1 MCIRDRR
8 RARGLY
14 VMPGGKAGLAFFAG
28 MPILIAVIALLVNG
42 TDYLFVGLVATA
54 TGPVVYLIV
63 KRIYGGM
70 YNMDPQK
77 HPINRRTKLAFG
89 DTLRIGVYMM
99 VTGAFAFIG
108 QLWLRWYE
116 VEYGEWSADD
126 YDMFGEYIP
135 DILNM
140 LKWGGLIL
148 AAAGIVLALV
158 SSCLL
163 YTS

>member
-1 MCIRDRR
+1 
-8 RARGLY
+8 
-14 VMPGGKAGLAFFAG
+14 
-28 MPILIAVIALLVNG
+28 
-42 TDYLFVGLVATA
+42 
-54 TGPVVYLIV
+54 
-63 KRIYGGM
+63 
-70 YNMDPQK
+70 
-77 HPINRRTKLAFG
+77 
-89 DTLRIGVYMM
+89 MM

-158 SSCLL
+158 SRVIEKDE
-163 YTS
+163 YRKNG